1 MANRKCVVI
10 VNAAAPSPPAKR
22 GFKLYGY
29 NTAIWRFTML
39 LFSNLSYFKL
49 NNLCLKLT
57 FCVHFWFILLQK
69 IIFATHCFKGT
80 LQNIPGFILPCHKRK
95 NTKTNVVIFA
105 VNHLKYLEESLML
118 KPNVWLIVID
128 VEVSA
133 SSQTYIYTFFTFS
146 GGLCI

>member
-105 VNHLKYLEESLML
+105 VNH
-118 KPNVWLIVID
+118 VWLIVID

-133 SSQTYIYTFFTFS
+133 SSQTYIYTFFYIFWRTVYLAHTKS
-146 GGLCI
+146 IKIGSS